1 MDSLTGHVV
10 RFARGLE
17 LSDVPV
23 EARRVARTAILDT
36 LACAVGGADSRVA
49 SAVQSFAVE
58 EGTAPR
64 TTVWGTDLRMS
75 ASRAALA
82 NGAAAHALDYDDVS
96 WAMNGHPSAPLLPAV
111 LAAAEGAGASGG
123 ETLVAYVAGFEVAAR
138 LGAMMGLGHYARGWH
153 PTATLGTLGATVAA
167 GLLRGLDEDALRRA
181 LGIACST
188 LAGTRMNFGTD
199 TKPLHAGFA
208 AQAGVLAAEL
218 AARGVTAC
226 PEPLDAE
233 MGPADLYD
241 GTRPAELP
249 TFGEPF
255 ALVDP
260 GVEFKP
266 YPSCR
271 FTHRIIDGVLAIRDR
286 HASVSDA
293 TIRCVVIPFAHE
305 ICIHPRPTDG
315 LQAKFSL
322 PYCAAVAW
330 LDGWPSVASFTDE
343 RALRDDVQGLL
354 RRIEM
359 TAATGPAE
367 EVVVRFE
374 SGEEDR
380 EEVRYARGHPSR
392 PIDREDH
399 LSKVRDLCAPVLGE
413 EGTGLL
419 IDAVD
424 GIEKLADVSALCS
437 RLVPDGSR

>member
-36 LACAVGGADSRVA
+36 LACAVGGGATRVA
-49 SAVQSFAVE
+49 GAVRSFAAE

-64 TTVWGTDLRMS
+64 ATIWGTGLRT
-75 ASRAALA
+75 APSRAALA
-82 NGAAAHALDYDDVS
+82 NGAAAHALDFDDVS

-111 LAAAEGAGASGG
+111 LAVAEDCGASGE
-123 ETLVAYVAGFEVAAR
+123 ETLVAYVAGFEVEAR
-138 LGAMMGLGHYARGWH
+138 LGAVMGLGHYSRGWH

-167 GLLRGLDEDALRRA
+167 GLLRGLDEDAFRRA

-208 AQAGVLAAEL
+208 AQAGVLAADL
-218 AARGVTAC
+218 AARGITAC

-241 GTRPAELP
+241 GTRPTELP
-249 TFGEPF
+249 RLGEPF

-271 FTHRIIDGVLAIRDR
+271 FTHRLIDGVLAVRDR
-286 HASVSDA
+286 HGSVADA
-293 TIRCVVIPFAHE
+293 TIRCVVNPFAHR

-343 RALRDDVQGLL
+343 RAVRDDVQALL
-354 RRIEM
+354 RRVEM
-359 TAATGPAE
+359 EDAAGPTE
-367 EVVVRFE
+367 EVVVRFA

-380 EEVRYARGHPSR
+380 EEVRYARGHPSK
-392 PIDREDH
+392 PINRGDH
-399 LSKVRDLCAPVLGE
+399 VAKVRALCAPVLGE

-419 IDAVD
+419 VDAVD
-424 GIEKLADVSALCS
+424 GIEKLAAVSALS
-437 RLVPDGSR
+437 ALLVPEGSR